1 MISDLDERVVPH
13 YSWNEMSYVK
23 CPRISQNMQ
32 PAFYKFSSKVSLLI
46 DQIALLYQE
55 SALFKHLAVVMSSK
69 IRGLGLWGLM
79 ILSTL
84 FQLYRSKIGDHS

>member
-1 MISDLDERVVPH
+1 LISDLDERVVSH

-55 SALFKHLAVVMSSK
+55 SAFYVSFAM
-69 IRGLGLWGLM
+69 IILGM
-79 ILSTL
+79 VTY
-84 FQLYRSKIGDHS
+84 F